1 MCGRSGSNGGRRSA
15 SCSWLRSSAS
25 CSSPGDPTTPIG
37 RRSRWLQPPTTSPT
51 SPRLPPSPRPPHRAN
66 AAVVTTTTA
75 PAATTTTVA
84 AGADPGAL
92 PQTDE
97 RPTASGATFTAGV
110 DGLWEA
116 IRQDKPELA
125 MPFFFPKSAYL
136 QVKAIS
142 DPAGDYQNRL
152 IANYEEDIHT
162 LHAQLGANAATR
174 ELRRHLGARR
184 PGRVRAAGRGVE
196 QGVVLARL
204 RHHDAVPGRRPDRIV
219 PGDVDDLVARASG
232 TSCTSAPSADAGDD
246 DRDQFETNQSG
257 SWLMPRPTSVA
268 TTAAIMIQRP
278 RRSPRH
284 QA

>member
-1 MCGRSGSNGGRRSA
+1 MLVAALLGILFVAWGPDDTDRTSVAVAAATNDVANVS
-15 SCSWLRSSAS
+15 
-25 CSSPGDPTTPIG
+25 
-37 RRSRWLQPPTTSPT
+37 TTST
-51 SPRLPPSPRPPHRAN
+51 
-66 AAVVTTTTA
+66 VVTTAPPDNAAPTTTAA

-84 AGADPGAL
+84 GGTDPGAL

-162 LHAQLGANAATR
+162 LHAQLGANAANAQYVGISVPDDQAVFVQPGEESNKGSYWRVYGTTMQYQVDGQTGSFPVTSMISWR
-174 ELRRHLGARR
+174 GQWYVVHLGAIR
-184 PGRVRAAGRGVE
+184 
-196 QGVVLARL
+196 
-204 RHHDAVPGRRPDRIV
+204 
-219 PGDVDDLVARASG
+219 
-232 TSCTSAPSADAGDD
+232 
-246 DRDQFETNQSG
+246 
-257 SWLMPRPTSVA
+257 
-268 TTAAIMIQRP
+268 
-278 RRSPRH
+278 
-284 QA
+284 